1 VKDLYN
7 IRGALSMA
15 NAGPNTNGSQ
25 FFIVQNSN
33 LPYSAKELS
42 RGGWPE
48 PIAEIYATKGGTPHL
63 DRRHTVFGQM
73 LAKKKDYMDR
83 HFANIARSRAVLVCN
98 YEKNNEPGYIGA
110 NTLME
115 MTVAYVSGVS
125 MYLLEKPGGGVNTKA
140 PEIAALGGIVLPDG
154 DVAGLIDVLKQGE
167 DHE

>member
-1 VKDLYN
+1 MMRIAQLINQYNPDLVDVT
-7 IRGALSMA
+7 ICGSMA
-15 NAGPNTNGSQ
+15 HQEKFTAAARTLEAAGLRVRVPAIEEN
-25 FFIVQNSN
+25 VDW
-33 LPYSAKELS
+33 LS
-42 RGGWPE
+42 FTE
-48 PIAEIYATKGGTPHL
+48 DQA
-63 DRRHTVFGQM
+63 

-115 MTVAYVSGVS
+115 MAVAYVSGVPI
-125 MYLLEKPGGGVNTKA
+125 YLLEKPGSGVSTGA

-167 DHE
+167 GHE

>member
-1 VKDLYN
+1 MMRIAQLINQYNPDLVDVT
-7 IRGALSMA
+7 ICGSMA
-15 NAGPNTNGSQ
+15 HQEKFTAAARTLEAAGLRVRVPAIEEN
-25 FFIVQNSN
+25 VDW
-33 LPYSAKELS
+33 LS
-42 RGGWPE
+42 FTE
-48 PIAEIYATKGGTPHL
+48 DQA
-63 DRRHTVFGQM
+63 

-115 MTVAYVSGVS
+115 MAVAYVSGVPI
-125 MYLLEKPGGGVNTKA
+125 YLLEKPDGGVNTKA
-140 PEIAALGGIVLPDG
+140 PEVAALGGIVLPNG

>member
-1 VKDLYN
+1 MMRIAQLINQYNPDLVDVT
-7 IRGALSMA
+7 ICGSMA
-15 NAGPNTNGSQ
+15 HQEKFAAAARTLEAAGLRVRVPAAEENIDWS
-25 FFIVQNSN
+25 S
-33 LPYSAKELS
+33 LAKEQ
-42 RGGWPE
+42 
-48 PIAEIYATKGGTPHL
+48 
-63 DRRHTVFGQM
+63 V

>member
-1 VKDLYN
+1 MTKIAQLVNQYNPDLVDVT
-7 IRGALSMA
+7 ICGSMA
-15 NAGPNTNGSQ
+15 HQEKFGAVARTLEAAGLRVRVPAIEENVDWS
-25 FFIVQNSN
+25 S
-33 LPYSAKELS
+33 L
-42 RGGWPE
+42 
-48 PIAEIYATKGGTPHL
+48 AEH
-63 DRRHTVFGQM
+63 QM

-115 MTVAYVSGVS
+115 MTVAYISGVPT
-125 MYLLEKPGGGVNTKA
+125 YLLEKPGGGVSTGA

-167 DHE
+167 GHE

>member
-1 VKDLYN
+1 MRIAQLINQYN
-7 IRGALSMA
+7 PELVDVTICGSMA
-15 NAGPNTNGSQ
+15 HQEKFAAVAQTLDAAGLRVRVPAVEDNVDWS
-25 FFIVQNSN
+25 S
-33 LPYSAKELS
+33 LAKEQ
-42 RGGWPE
+42 
-48 PIAEIYATKGGTPHL
+48 
-63 DRRHTVFGQM
+63 V

-115 MTVAYVSGVS
+115 MTVAYVSGVPI
-125 MYLLEKPGGGVNTKA
+125 YLLEKPDGGIKSKA
-140 PEIAALGGIVLPDG
+140 LEVAARGGIVLPDG

>member
-1 VKDLYN
+1 MTRIAQLVNQYNPDLVDVT
-7 IRGALSMA
+7 ICGSMA
-15 NAGPNTNGSQ
+15 HQEKFAAVARTLEAAGLRVRVPAAEDNVDWS
-25 FFIVQNSN
+25 S
-33 LPYSAKELS
+33 LAKEQ
-42 RGGWPE
+42 
-48 PIAEIYATKGGTPHL
+48 
-63 DRRHTVFGQM
+63 V

-115 MTVAYVSGVS
+115 MAVAYVSGVPI
-125 MYLLEKPGGGVNTKA
+125 YLLEKPGSGVSTGA

-167 DHE
+167 GHE

>member
-1 VKDLYN
+1 MTKIAQLVNRYNPDLVDVT
-7 IRGALSMA
+7 ICGSMA
-15 NAGPNTNGSQ
+15 HQEKFAAVAQTLEAAGLRVRVPAIEEG
-25 FFIVQNSN
+25 VDW
-33 LPYSAKELS
+33 LS
-42 RGGWPE
+42 LTE
-48 PIAEIYATKGGTPHL
+48 
-63 DRRHTVFGQM
+63 DRA

-83 HFANIARSRAVLVCN
+83 HFANIMRSRAVLVCN
-98 YEKNNEPGYIGA
+98 YEKNNKPGYIGV

-115 MTVAYVSGVS
+115 MTVAYVSGVP

>member
-1 VKDLYN
+1 MMRIAQLINQYNPDLVDVT
-7 IRGALSMA
+7 ICGSMA
-15 NAGPNTNGSQ
+15 HQEKFTAAARTLEAAGLRVRVPAIEEN
-25 FFIVQNSN
+25 VDW
-33 LPYSAKELS
+33 LS
-42 RGGWPE
+42 FTE
-48 PIAEIYATKGGTPHL
+48 DQA
-63 DRRHTVFGQM
+63 

-115 MTVAYVSGVS
+115 MAVAYVSGVPI
-125 MYLLEKPGGGVNTKA
+125 YLLEKPDGSINSKA
-140 PEIAALGGIVLPDG
+140 LEVAALGGIVLPNG

>member
-1 VKDLYN
+1 MMRIAQLINQYNPDLVDVT
-7 IRGALSMA
+7 ICGSMA
-15 NAGPNTNGSQ
+15 HQEKFTAAARTLEAAGLRVRVPAIEEN
-25 FFIVQNSN
+25 VDW
-33 LPYSAKELS
+33 LS
-42 RGGWPE
+42 FTE
-48 PIAEIYATKGGTPHL
+48 DQA
-63 DRRHTVFGQM
+63 

-115 MTVAYVSGVS
+115 MAVAYVSGVPI
-125 MYLLEKPGGGVNTKA
+125 YLLEKPDGGINSKA
-140 PEIAALGGIVLPDG
+140 LEVAALGGIVLPDG

>member
-1 VKDLYN
+1 MTKIAQLVNQYNPDLVDVT
-7 IRGALSMA
+7 ICGSMA
-15 NAGPNTNGSQ
+15 HQEKFAAVARTLEAAGLRVRVPAAEDNVDWS
-25 FFIVQNSN
+25 S
-33 LPYSAKELS
+33 LAKEQ
-42 RGGWPE
+42 
-48 PIAEIYATKGGTPHL
+48 
-63 DRRHTVFGQM
+63 V

-115 MTVAYVSGVS
+115 MAVAYVSGVPI
-125 MYLLEKPGGGVNTKA
+125 YLLEKPGSGVSTGA

-167 DHE
+167 GHE

>member
-1 VKDLYN
+1 MRIAQLINQYNPDLVDVT
-7 IRGALSMA
+7 ICGSMA
-15 NAGPNTNGSQ
+15 HQEKFTAAARTLEAAGLRVRVPAIEEN
-25 FFIVQNSN
+25 VDW
-33 LPYSAKELS
+33 LS
-42 RGGWPE
+42 FTE
-48 PIAEIYATKGGTPHL
+48 DQA
-63 DRRHTVFGQM
+63 

-115 MTVAYVSGVS
+115 MAVAYVSGVPI
-125 MYLLEKPGGGVNTKA
+125 YLLEKPDGSINSKA

>member
-1 VKDLYN
+1 MTKIAQLVNQYNPDLVDVT
-7 IRGALSMA
+7 ICGSMA
-15 NAGPNTNGSQ
+15 HQEKFGAVARTLEAAGLRVRVPAIEENVDWS
-25 FFIVQNSN
+25 S
-33 LPYSAKELS
+33 L
-42 RGGWPE
+42 
-48 PIAEIYATKGGTPHL
+48 AEH
-63 DRRHTVFGQM
+63 QM

-115 MTVAYVSGVS
+115 MAVAYVSGVPT
-125 MYLLEKPGGGVNTKA
+125 YLLEKPGGGVSTGA

-167 DHE
+167 GHE